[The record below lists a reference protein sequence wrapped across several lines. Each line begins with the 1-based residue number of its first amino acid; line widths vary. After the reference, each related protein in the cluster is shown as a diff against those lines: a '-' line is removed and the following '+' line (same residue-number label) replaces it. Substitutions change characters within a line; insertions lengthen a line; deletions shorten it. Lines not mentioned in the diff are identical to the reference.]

1 MNNKERLFEL
11 VRKED
16 VVLWIGAGFSKYAG
30 YPMGGELAQIIYSNC
45 TKEEKEV
52 IGGNKALQDI
62 ANDFV
67 NIRNGSRNQLLELLK
82 ENIIYNKPTS
92 TEYHD
97 LLSQIPHIKTIITT
111 NYDTLLEDAYKER
124 GQKIVIDS
132 DVPYIKEDKTSKVK
146 IHGDFTNSDKI
157 VITKDDYTNF
167 YNIDYNTPI
176 WHLIKERIVTKT
188 VVFIGYGMEDSNISA
203 IFNKVSDTLGS
214 NKKEM
219 FFIAP
224 NLPSLKQN
232 ELVRKGICYVNST
245 GEEFISGLIENIN
258 NNLLFD
264 VERKYVSLDTAN
276 KYTVLNSGM
285 YVGVKPVAGGNI
297 IESLKP
303 ITGKALNQIFKFN
316 LNDKNFSEKIMNSSI
331 TDEIVIPAE
340 LIMNPQ
346 MVINGIKHPLS
357 DRLKEITLL
366 PIPEKTFINFYFNDT
381 DEFTDIPVDF
391 YKGKGE
397 LKLKCRLKAG
407 ILTVLITLDT
417 EKDEMKF
424 SITSEHKDN
433 GKLGRIND
441 EILFYKLT
449 LKLFEGNKMKLV
461 TGNNFSISLDIPQM
475 EFDKAIIRRLEYL
488 ERLKIIEKHYSV
500 IFDNLVKITTAD
512 YKNVDLIYKNIV
524 HNNILDN
531 SEDGTISI
539 ETYNRSG
546 RKDYKKDILK
556 KDSFEAV
563 NDKKQIANLHGHKL
577 DIGYQYIKIEE
588 PIYLNKERYISGKD
602 KRLHVSCKANK
613 CIVCFIE
620 SIE

>member
-1 MNNKERLFEL
+1 MSNKERVFEL

-30 YPMGGELAQIIYSNC
+30 FPMGGDLAQIIYSSC
-45 TKEEKEV
+45 TKEEKEA
-52 IGGNKALQDI
+52 IGENKSLQDI

-67 NIRNGSRNQLLELLK
+67 NIRNGSRNQLLELLRQHV
-82 ENIIYNKPTS
+82 IYNRPVS
-92 TEYHD
+92 VEYHN
-97 LLSQIPHIKTIITT
+97 LLSKIPHIKTIITT

-124 GQKIVIDS
+124 GQKVVIDS
-132 DVPYIKEDKTSKVK
+132 DVPYIKEDKTSIVK
-146 IHGDFTNSDKI
+146 IHGDFSNSDKI

-203 IFNKVSDTLGS
+203 IFNKVSATLGS

-224 NLPSLKQN
+224 NLPSVKQT
-232 ELVRKGICYVNST
+232 ELIRKGISYINST
-245 GEEFISGLIENIN
+245 GEEFVSQLIENIN

-264 VERKYVSLDTAN
+264 IEKKYVSIDTLN

-285 YVGVKPVAGGNI
+285 YVGVKPITGGNI

-303 ITGKALNQIFKFN
+303 VTGRSLNQVLKFN
-316 LNDKNFSEKIMNSSI
+316 LNDKNFTERIMNSSI
-331 TDEIVIPAE
+331 TDEIVIPGE
-340 LIMNPQ
+340 LVMNPQ

-366 PIPEKTFINFYFNDT
+366 PVPEKTFINFYFD
-381 DEFTDIPVDF
+381 DIEEFTDIPIDF
-391 YKGKGE
+391 YKGKGQ
-397 LKLKCRLKAG
+397 LKMNCKLKAG
-407 ILTVLITLDT
+407 TLSILFTLDT
-417 EKDEMKF
+417 EKNEMKVTI
-424 SITSEHKDN
+424 SSEHKDK

-449 LKLFEGNKMKLV
+449 LRLFEGNDMKLV
-461 TGNNFSISLDIPQM
+461 TGNNFSISMSIPQM
-475 EFDKAIIRRLEYL
+475 EFDKTIIKKLEYL
-488 ERLKIIEKHYSV
+488 ERLKIIEKHYSI
-500 IFDNLVKITTAD
+500 IFDNLDRINASN
-512 YKNVDLIYKNIV
+512 YENVDLIYKNIV
-524 HNNILDN
+524 YKNIFNN
-531 SEDGTISI
+531 SEDVIISI

-546 RKDYKKDILK
+546 KADYKKDILK
-556 KDSFEAV
+556 EGCFEAV
-563 NDKKQIANLHGHKL
+563 NDKKQIVNLHGHKL

-613 CIVCFIE
+613 CIVCFVE